1 MSASIR
7 TFLLLLWLCGAA
19 ASRAQELAPCWPDAY
34 TGKERLSHNGSAAD
48 LSWYRRVRAEPT
60 AQGCL
65 RYMLRAAPRAGMF
78 DSIAPVPLGGA
89 VMGFEAV
96 QDGRRRLFSAHGQD
110 LLGDTYSQPLRVALP
125 ALPPSAWKNGR
136 YAGPGQPPAA
146 LTLALGDGSRGTV
159 FMRVQQGRAVARSA
173 WLAAP
178 AQGEWA
184 RAHPVPEAAGL
195 QAVANAQGETG
206 LLALATL
213 HMTVPLRYAAVG
225 ALPESGQP
233 RKIWL
238 LLAQRP
244 APGGEPGG
252 EPGNKQAS
260 GLIDFFAPDGRPVTA
275 LPAAHAVQ
283 DALAANGQ
291 RRYLALQNRESGVC
305 HYFSPTLQT
314 LLAGG
319 VPAAPHTPCPA
330 LREGQPLRFTDAAG
344 RTQRYSYTPQNGLA
358 PLGEPLPGALVAQG
372 ANYFMLALDTE
383 TAPAGSARYMAYDD
397 SGDPMPDAVGFD
409 DFEDQGCGAWR
420 VRRDGQWRFFTEG
433 GLLPDRAPP
442 VAGCSNASS
451 QP

>member
-146 LTLALGDGSRGTV
+146 LTLALGDESRGTV

-225 ALPESGQP
+225 ALPESG
-233 RKIWL
+233 
-238 LLAQRP
+238 
-244 APGGEPGG
+244 
-252 EPGNKQAS
+252 
-260 GLIDFFAPDGRPVTA
+260 
-275 LPAAHAVQ
+275 
-283 DALAANGQ
+283 
-291 RRYLALQNRESGVC
+291 
-305 HYFSPTLQT
+305 
-314 LLAGG
+314 
-319 VPAAPHTPCPA
+319 
-330 LREGQPLRFTDAAG
+330 
-344 RTQRYSYTPQNGLA
+344 
-358 PLGEPLPGALVAQG
+358 
-372 ANYFMLALDTE
+372 
-383 TAPAGSARYMAYDD
+383 
-397 SGDPMPDAVGFD
+397 
-409 DFEDQGCGAWR
+409 
-420 VRRDGQWRFFTEG
+420 
-433 GLLPDRAPP
+433 
-442 VAGCSNASS
+442 
-451 QP
+451 